1 MCVRARA
8 QLLHCFRLLVTP
20 WTVVCQAALPMEFSR
35 QEDWNGVP
43 FPTPGHLPNP
53 GIGHESLVCPALA
66 GRFFTTSATREAPG
80 DGGPDLTC
88 LEGEVADVWGET
100 Q

>member
-1 MCVRARA
+1 MCVCVRARA
-8 QLLHCFRLLVTP
+8 QLLHCVRLFVTP

-53 GIGHESLVCPALA
+53 GIGHEPLVCPALQA
-66 GRFFTTSATREAPG
+66 DSLPLVPPG
-80 DGGPDLTC
+80 KP
-88 LEGEVADVWGET
+88 LEMVDRT
-100 Q
+100 